1 MEIELT
7 ESVDHGAPRTV
18 GRRTLIGVGVGGAAV
33 SLLPFLGG
41 RAAAKTAA
49 DSTTTTAPPQRPTS
63 GDTALLGQ
71 AQQVEL
77 SARALY
83 DVAAGLTGW
92 SAEEATVIVTIR
104 EAHEAF
110 AQSLAGLLGVD
121 APGEADAA
129 LVRSLQGN
137 FSGTP
142 STALKAAYRLES
154 ALVATHLELLG
165 SLQGTDGAALVASI
179 QTSEARHTTVLADLA
194 AFTDESD
201 LLVDEEAASLLGEG

>member
-7 ESVDHGAPRTV
+7 ESVDHGAPHKV

-41 RAAAKTAA
+41 RAAAKAAA
-49 DSTTTTAPPQRPTS
+49 DGSTTTAPPRRPTAD
-63 GDTALLGQ
+63 DTTLLGQ

-83 DVAAGLTGW
+83 ETAVGLTGW
-92 SAEEATVIVTIR
+92 SAAEATVMVTIS
-104 EAHEAF
+104 EAHQAF
-110 AQSLAGLLGVD
+110 AQAVSGLLGVD
-121 APGEADAA
+121 APGEADEA

-165 SLQGTDGAALVASI
+165 ALQGIDGAALLASI

-194 AFTDESD
+194 ALSDESE
-201 LLVDEEAASLLGEG
+201 LLVDVEEASLLGEG

>member
-7 ESVDHGAPRTV
+7 ESVDHGAPRKV
-18 GRRTLIGVGVGGAAV
+18 GRRSLIGVGVGGAAV

-49 DSTTTTAPPQRPTS
+49 DATTTAPPQRPTA
-63 GDTALLGQ
+63 GDTSLLGQ

-77 SARALY
+77 TARALY
-83 DVAAGLTGW
+83 DITAGLTGW
-92 SAEEATVIVTIR
+92 SAEEATVIVTVR

-110 AQSLAGLLGVD
+110 AQSLSGLLGVG
-121 APGEADAA
+121 APGAADAA
-129 LVRSLQGN
+129 LLRKLQGD

-154 ALVATHLELLG
+154 ALVATHMELLG
-165 SLQGTDGAALVASI
+165 QLQGTDGAALVASI
-179 QTSEARHTTVLADLA
+179 QSSEARHSTVLADLA

-201 LLVDEEAASLLGEG
+201 LLVDDEEASLLGEG